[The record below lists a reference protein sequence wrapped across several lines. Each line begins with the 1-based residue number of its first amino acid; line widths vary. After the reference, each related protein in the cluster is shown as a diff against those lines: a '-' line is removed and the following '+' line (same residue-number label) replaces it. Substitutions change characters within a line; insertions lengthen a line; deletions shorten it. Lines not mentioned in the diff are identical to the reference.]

1 MPEKNSTA
9 LEARLTGMIGAE
21 LDDLLLGARLDN
33 REHWAKAQQPA
44 GAGFDGSRSTA
55 RIMELLWHDEPLVG
69 AMLVTQKAQE
79 QGSTVT
85 AGAELDG
92 PWSQARQ
99 GRSEPCFYL
108 RLV

>member
-1 MPEKNSTA
+1 MA

-55 RIMELLWHDEPLVG
+55 RIME
-69 AMLVTQKAQE
+69 
-79 QGSTVT
+79 
-85 AGAELDG
+85 
-92 PWSQARQ
+92 
-99 GRSEPCFYL
+99 
-108 RLV
+108 